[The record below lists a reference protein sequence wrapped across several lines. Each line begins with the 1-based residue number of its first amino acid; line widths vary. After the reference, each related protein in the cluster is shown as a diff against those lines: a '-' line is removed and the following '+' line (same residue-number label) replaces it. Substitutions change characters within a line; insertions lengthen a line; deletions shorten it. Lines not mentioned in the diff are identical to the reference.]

1 MIRTDIIEKFSDS
14 GFLVTQE
21 AVVMIQES
29 ELPLAVVDEVLRNVD
44 ESVLVVAPPNV
55 TAAKESMNSRKK
67 NVKPMLLF
75 DHNEEDI
82 SDVIVESPLS
92 ETHIAGTRLRQRQP
106 LPITILEDITESSNC
121 VGTYEEFVQ
130 YFRNRYDRLS
140 VIINRRL
147 ATRPIESLT
156 LFNRRREALFDD
168 EVSTVGKIS
177 IVGMVNEMRDTPNGH
192 RVIELEDP
200 TGYFSGIAL
209 KDKSAYNAALQVVHD
224 EVIGITGSL
233 ASDGKVIFID
243 SITWPEIPPQNQP
256 TYSATD
262 VYVALTS
269 DIHVGSNTFLIDAWN
284 DFADW
289 ISSSD
294 DERAR
299 KTAYVIVAGDVV
311 DGIGVF
317 PNQEEELAIDD
328 IDDQYAEAASLID
341 MLPSELSIIISPG
354 NHDAVRQAEPQPAL
368 SSDYAKSF
376 SNNVTC
382 VGNPSLIELCGVKI
396 LIYHGRALDDII
408 AAIPGSSYSN
418 PDGAMKE
425 MLKRR
430 HLSPVYGNR
439 VSIAPESTDHFIIE
453 TIPDILHSGHVH
465 TIGASQYRG
474 VNVVNSGTWQ
484 GQTKYQKSLNINP
497 RPGVMP
503 VCNLASMETTFI
515 DFLKNNGHESS

>member
-1 MIRTDIIEKFSDS
+1 MIRTDIVEKFSDS
-14 GFLVTQE
+14 GFLINQE

-44 ESVLVVAPPNV
+44 NSVLVVAPSNV
-55 TAAKESMNSRKK
+55 NAAKELLNSRKK

-75 DHNEEDI
+75 EHNEGDL
-82 SDVIVESPLS
+82 SDVLVESQFS
-92 ETHIAGTRLRQRQP
+92 ETHITKTHTYQRQP
-106 LPITILEDITESSNC
+106 LPITVLTDITASSNC

-140 VIINRRL
+140 EIIKKRL

-156 LFNRRREALFDD
+156 FFNRKREALFDD
-168 EVSTVGKIS
+168 EFTAGKIS
-177 IVGMVNEMRDTPNGH
+177 ITGLVNEMRDTPNGH

-209 KDKSAYNAALQVVHD
+209 KDKSAYNAALQVVPD

-233 ASDGKVIFID
+233 SSDGKVIFID

-256 TYSATD
+256 THSATD
-262 VYVALTS
+262 VCVALTS
-269 DIHVGSNTFLIDAWN
+269 DVHVGSNTFLLNAWK

-294 DERAR
+294 DERAS
-299 KTAYVIVAGDVV
+299 KTAYVIVAGDLV

-328 IDDQYAEAASLID
+328 IDDQYAEAASLFE
-341 MLPSELSIIISPG
+341 MLPSDLSIIVSPG

-368 SSDYAKSF
+368 SSIYAKNF
-376 SNNVTC
+376 GNNVTC
-382 VGNPSLIELCGVKI
+382 VGNPSLIKLSGVTI

-439 VSIAPESTDHFIIE
+439 VSIAPESTDHFIID

-474 VNVVNSGTWQ
+474 VTVVNSGTWQ

-503 VCNLASMETTFI
+503 ICNLASMETTFI
-515 DFLKNNGHESS
+515 DFLQNNGRTSS